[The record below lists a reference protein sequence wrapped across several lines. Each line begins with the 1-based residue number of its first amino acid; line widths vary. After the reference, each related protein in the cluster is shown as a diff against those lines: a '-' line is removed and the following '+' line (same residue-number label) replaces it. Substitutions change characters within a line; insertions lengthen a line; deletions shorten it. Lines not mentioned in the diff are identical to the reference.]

1 MPEDE
6 DLPLNPVDPQ
16 IPGQPD
22 TLNQEGPNTY
32 IRDQFAEYCSLM
44 KAHSAGFTKTEVI
57 AIELLDLL
65 RKQNAPLNAYDDLM
79 LWHLKRSGL
88 AFEHETKRNCSHFI
102 GRSVVLQML
111 EQRYNLANKKAV
123 KTKIKLPNANATQRF
138 TKYYAMKNNR

>member
-1 MPEDE
+1 MPVDK
-6 DLPLNPVDPQ
+6 DLPLNPVVPE

-22 TLNQEGPNTY
+22 DQNHKGPNSY
-32 IRDQFAEYCSLM
+32 IRQQFAEYCSCM
-44 KAHSAGFTKTEVI
+44 KAHSTDFTKTEVI

-88 AFEHETKRNCSHFI
+88 AFEHETKQNCSHFI

-111 EQRYNLANKKAV
+111 EQRYNLAN
-123 KTKIKLPNANATQRF
+123 
-138 TKYYAMKNNR
+138 

>member
-1 MPEDE
+1 
-6 DLPLNPVDPQ
+6 
-16 IPGQPD
+16 
-22 TLNQEGPNTY
+22 
-32 IRDQFAEYCSLM
+32 M

-123 KTKIKLPNANATQRF
+123 KTKIKLPVSGSTIACN
-138 TKYYAMKNNR
+138 YMP